1 MSCWCWFSADIKFEM
16 RCGCHCLRW
25 QRISSFFSFLS
36 SKSTSLRNCK
46 DFFNHRYVRGVL
58 VLHKWLFFFWRLS
71 KVATLPRQMRT
82 YSFPVFWDGWGM
94 LPKLPYVRNV
104 RRSDSLLMQAVPC
117 WISSLPPGVYRTPPR
132 TAMEPYQG
140 DPQLLSVI
148 YLINS
153 AVIYLRLKRQRSY
166 FVTFVSVSPHSKVGF
181 LLPIL
186 CEVA

>member
-1 MSCWCWFSADIKFEM
+1 MVATACVDRGFPPFSVFSLPKAQVWGIAKTSSITVMSEE
-16 RCGCHCLRW
+16 CLCF
-25 QRISSFFSFLS
+25 I
-36 SKSTSLRNCK
+36 NG
-46 DFFNHRYVRGVL
+46 Y
-58 VLHKWLFFFWRLS
+58 FFWRLS
-71 KVATLPRQMRT
+71 KVATLPRQVRT

-132 TAMEPYQG
+132 IAMEPYQG

>member
-1 MSCWCWFSADIKFEM
+1 MLCWCWFSAEIKFEV

-36 SKSTSLRNCK
+36 SENTSLRNCK
-46 DFFNHRYVRGVL
+46 DFLQSLLCQRSASYMVI
-58 VLHKWLFFFWRLS
+58 FFWRLS

-82 YSFPVFWDGWGM
+82 YSFPMFWDGWGM

-104 RRSDSLLMQAVPC
+104 RRSDALLMQTVPC
-117 WISSLPPGVYRTPPR
+117 WISSLPPGVYCTPPR

>member
-1 MSCWCWFSADIKFEM
+1 MWLPLPALTEDFLLFQFSLFQKHKSEELQRLHSITVMSEE
-16 RCGCHCLRW
+16 CLCF
-25 QRISSFFSFLS
+25 I
-36 SKSTSLRNCK
+36 NG
-46 DFFNHRYVRGVL
+46 Y
-58 VLHKWLFFFWRLS
+58 FFWRLS

-148 YLINS
+148 HLINS